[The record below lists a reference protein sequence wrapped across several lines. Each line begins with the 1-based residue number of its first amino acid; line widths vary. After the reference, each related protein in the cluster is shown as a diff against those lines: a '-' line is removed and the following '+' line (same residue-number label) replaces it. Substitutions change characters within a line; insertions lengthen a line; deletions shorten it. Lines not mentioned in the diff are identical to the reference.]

1 MTKKVKT
8 SVDFDK
14 LREELPSGYAPL
26 LSQKFNCSL
35 SKVWKVAAGVR
46 TDWRMLQA
54 LIELAKKT
62 KGIKEQSKKEAS
74 KL

>member
-1 MTKKVKT
+1 MKSTINYQ
-8 SVDFDK
+8 K

-26 LSQKFNCSL
+26 MAQRFNCSL
-35 SKVWKVAAGVR
+35 SKVWKVAAGER

-62 KGIKEQSKKEAS
+62 KGIKEQSKKKAS